1 MTKRLTLNAE
11 KRKTIA
17 DVFKAHWESEDNPK
31 RQAHL
36 KAIENYNHAR
46 EITKSLAEKVVRAHQ
61 PQEDI
66 DTIRRMRA
74 KYNSAG
80 GELYEDNCFYFTQP
94 ITKVDDE
101 GREYQSENE
110 EHVKFNLDDRDF
122 ARSYYR
128 DEINAKGLNADY
140 KLALQDDYSKRNPV
154 YYDMESKVEKF
165 LGYGSRNDK
174 TGNTLYHTDEWEN
187 DFKLWTIGSSYCH
200 SRQFKVDEDTIKVFK
215 MYNQAVE
222 NVKLSHQ
229 QMFSYVEDKM
239 SKLRLGLKSYKYFD
253 QAKELADKVG
263 VALNESVLNESS
275 SMALSIYSPE
285 NLASLLEDKV
295 ELTRDQKIA
304 IAKGLMQQ
312 EAIN

>member
-61 PQEDI
+61 PQEDV
-66 DTIRRMRA
+66 DTIRRMTQ
-74 KYNSAG
+74 KYNRAG

-101 GREYQSENE
+101 GREYQTENE
-110 EHVKFNLDDRDF
+110 EHVKFSLDDRDF

-128 DEINAKGLNADY
+128 DEINAKGLDADY
-140 KLALQDDYSKRNPV
+140 KLKLQDDYSKRNPV
-154 YYDMESKVEKF
+154 YYDMESKVENF
-165 LGYGSRNDK
+165 LGYGRRNDK
-174 TGNTLYHTDEWEN
+174 TGNTIYHQDEWEN
-187 DFKLWTIGSSYCH
+187 DFKLWTIGTSYCH

-229 QMFSYVEDKM
+229 QMSNAFCV
-239 SKLRLGLKSYKYFD
+239 
-253 QAKELADKVG
+253 V
-263 VALNESVLNESS
+263 
-275 SMALSIYSPE
+275 
-285 NLASLLEDKV
+285 
-295 ELTRDQKIA
+295 
-304 IAKGLMQQ
+304 
-312 EAIN
+312 